1 MPDQIDP
8 LVGAEE
14 PAEAYIPWAELMKR
28 VHKIDVLKCPCGG
41 RRRFVGYVTKPD
53 KIREGLEELGL
64 SCEAPKIA
72 KPVPSQSVEGAR
84 GPAQEEIFDRT
95 PDSDGVDPPSPDYAA

>member
-1 MPDQIDP
+1 MLATVPDQIDP

-14 PAEAYIPWAELMKR
+14 PPEAYIPWAELMKR

-41 RRRFVGYVTKPD
+41 RRRFVGYVTEPE

-64 SCEAPKIA
+64 WSEAPEIA
-72 KPVPSQSVEGAR
+72 KAR
-84 GPAQEEIFDRT
+84 RPAQEEFFDRT